1 MQNKVIPA
9 FQRQLSL
16 NTKLYQGLV
25 SAIDVSPTFPNYSHL
40 RTTFPLKHPYHPSFS
55 TGSIQSP
62 GLHHID
68 LCQTLQTGAF
78 PIVRILLRSM
88 KRTMYKF
95 KYVYIYMSHT
105 YIYIHTTLYIYIY
118 TICALLCAHILYHS
132 TKSIET

>member
-25 SAIDVSPTFPNYSHL
+25 SAIDVSPTFPNYSQL

-78 PIVRILLRSM
+78 PIVRILLPSM

-95 KYVYIYMSHT
+95 KYVYMYMSH
-105 YIYIHTTLYIYIY
+105 IYIY
-118 TICALLCAHILYHS
+118 TYIHIHHIIYKIYIYTPYVSYITSFH
-132 TKSIET
+132 